1 MRAAAIAL
9 CAMGLAGCLGPVTAQ
24 SAETAW
30 RQCQG
35 QGAPEFRV
43 NQCSIVID
51 YAETAP
57 ERRAEALVTRGR
69 IRVDQAQFGRAM
81 TDFGRALRI
90 NSRNA
95 QAYAARGILHQVRGA
110 YDVAMRDFELAL
122 SIEPT
127 LETALTG
134 REDAL
139 ANRVVQF
146 REQLQALTER
156 LQDAPS
162 DANLLNNRCWLRVI
176 NDDDLDAALTD
187 CNAALQASPGNSAA
201 LDSRGLVHLKRGDFA
216 AAIADYD
223 AALAIDGGRGHYLYG
238 RGIARIRMGLTAEG
252 QADLVEAERLEPG
265 IAAQYRTY
273 HVAL

>member
-30 RQCQG
+30 QQCQG
-35 QGAPEFRV
+35 QGAPEFRIS
-43 NQCSIVID
+43 QCSIVID

-57 ERRAEALVTRGR
+57 ERRAAALVARGR

-110 YDVAMRDFELAL
+110 YDVAMRDFDLAL

-134 REDAL
+134 REEAL

-146 REQLQALTER
+146 REQLQVLTER
-156 LQDAPS
+156 LRDAPA

-176 NDDDLDAALTD
+176 NDDDLDAALAD

-223 AALAIDGGRGHYLYG
+223 AALAVDGDRGHYLYG
-238 RGIARIRMGLTAEG
+238 RGIARIRMGLMAEG
-252 QADLVEAERLEPG
+252 QADLAEAERLEPG

-273 HVAL
+273 HVVL